1 MSEINSI
8 VKKGDRFKYPQTD
21 QIFEL
26 KSKSNFIYRFKCG
39 HWCTDSVMLDLI
51 LLRKNT
57 QVYRLISNQLKLF

>member
-8 VKKGDRFKYPQTD
+8 LKKGDCFKYPGND

-51 LLRKNT
+51 LIRKNT